1 MTAFLNFQT
10 YPPPTPLPPM
20 RAGETDGRYM
30 DCSPALAP
38 VGDNFGNILDVTI
51 AITRADA
58 MPMTATDL
66 QPNPAIGPSL
76 DTSGM
81 IATFWWIAPVG
92 NTGVDYILTLTANP
106 TVNDRLFVRDW
117 SMSIVPL
124 LG

>member
-1 MTAFLNFQT
+1 VSAFLGFQT
-10 YPPPTPLPPM
+10 YPPPTSLPPM

-38 VGDNFGNILDVTI
+38 VDDSFINILDVTI
-51 AITRADA
+51 TVTRADTT
-58 MPMTATDL
+58 PMTDTDL
-66 QPNPAIGPSL
+66 QPDPVVGPSL
-76 DTSGM
+76 DPTGM

-92 NTGVDYILTLTANP
+92 NTGADYILTLTCNQ
-106 TVNDRLFVRDW
+106 TVGGRLFVRDW